1 MKKIL
6 LFSMMIIATLGVS
19 TSCKMA
25 PRQELGDTVAA
36 SEYDIWSDTASAHLA
51 AKKKAKAAALV
62 KDSADIFIV
71 GEGSTQDQ
79 LQLISYPSH
88 RDTFSY
94 HKTRHIKVSG
104 SAEIG
109 NVVKISFYARDSGDS
124 LVNKVIQVNPKNQA
138 SAQ

>member
-1 MKKIL
+1 
-6 LFSMMIIATLGVS
+6 MMIIATLGVS

-51 AKKKAKAAALV
+51 AKKKVKAAALV
-62 KDSADIFIV
+62 KDSTDIFIV
-71 GEGSTQDQ
+71 GEGSTRDK

-88 RDTFSY
+88 RDTFLY
-94 HKTRHIKVSG
+94 HKARHIKVSG
-104 SAEIG
+104 NAEIG
-109 NVVKISFYARDSGDS
+109 NIVKITFYVRASGDS
-124 LVNKVIQVNPKNQA
+124 LVNKVVQVNPKILS